1 MTRHR
6 VLSYLAYVVAYSAL
20 ALVSMRQLDAT
31 TLSTLFWPPVGLLMA
46 ALLLNPARRWPIW
59 MVLAAVPHTAIGMLV
74 AHRTPGIAL
83 IFAAADLAFCGAVA
97 ALLRLRHANAAH
109 LFTLPGALWFIGL
122 LSVCAAVAGA
132 LVAQALRLIQPTTS
146 PDHWYIWSMAA
157 FVSCMIMTP
166 LIVAWANFRFR
177 RLADQNL
184 LHLWVGLIAAFALL
198 IGTTIVFDDPP
209 RATALVW
216 HDGFG
221 MSYGP
226 LLFLSVVALCW
237 GAPGGSLT
245 VAGLAVVAGSY
256 TLSGMGPYANIGHF
270 AGEPLLAVQGYVGCA
285 AVLNLIINA
294 LSADRERALH
304 RNGTLKAQLQA
315 ALRVSGQVAWEFWP
329 MAGGRLQ
336 WLGQLPLG
344 LAGGRD
350 ELTLDEWLERAH
362 PEDRDKVRAWL
373 QGMDAPYSRPLRFRL
388 RGTDD
393 HYHVVEMTGSRTST
407 ESGAPDRMMGL
418 LGVSRGDI
426 LF

>member
-1 MTRHR
+1 MIRHR
-6 VLSYLAYVVAYSAL
+6 VLSHLAYVVAYSAL
-20 ALVSMRQLDAT
+20 ALVSMRHLDAT

-46 ALLLNPARRWPIW
+46 ALLLNPPRRWPVW
-59 MVLAAVPHTAIGMLV
+59 MALAAVPHTAIGMLV

-83 IFAAADLAFCGAVA
+83 VFATADLVFCGTVA
-97 ALLRLRHANAAH
+97 ALLRLRHRDPANLA
-109 LFTLPGALWFIGL
+109 TLPGALWFIGV
-122 LSVCAAVAGA
+122 LSTCAALAGA
-132 LVAQALRLIQPTTS
+132 LVAQALRLVQPATS
-146 PDHWYIWSMAA
+146 VDHWYVWSMAG
-157 FVSCMIMTP
+157 FVSCMIITP
-166 LIVAWANFRFR
+166 LVVAWANFRFR

-226 LLFLSVVALCW
+226 LLFLAVVALCW

-245 VAGLAVVAGSY
+245 VAGLAIVAGSY
-256 TLSGMGPYANIGHF
+256 TMSGMGPYANILHF

-304 RNGTLKAQLQA
+304 RNGTLRAQLQA

-329 MAGGRLQ
+329 AAGRLQ
-336 WLGQLPLG
+336 WLGQWPLG
-344 LAGGRD
+344 LAGERD
-350 ELTLDEWLERAH
+350 EMTLDEWLARTH

-373 QGMDAPYSRPLRFRL
+373 HGMDAPYARPLQFRL
-388 RGTDD
+388 RGADD
-393 HYHVVEMTGSRTST
+393 HYHAVEMTGSRTST
-407 ESGAPDRMMGL
+407 ASGAPDRMTGL
-418 LGVSRGDI
+418 LGPARSD
-426 LF
+426 LPF